1 MNIATLDWV
10 SLEKKKINGITAKDI
25 SDGCGKNTGNLV
37 HVNAYEKVLK
47 KHCFTPFSEGDTE
60 FINSQDLLLIK
71 CANQIGNHV
80 NFDHSYLE
88 AIKKVKI
95 PIIMCCLGAQNDNF
109 DNLDILSKDSNCID
123 LFKLVS
129 SKNTSEY
136 PNISVR
142 GEYSQRVLKFYGI
155 ESAITGCINTILFKD
170 KLGLY
175 LRNKYLNKNIKN
187 ICVAGGNP
195 HDPKYSWLETQL
207 RIITEK
213 HNGIYIAQGT
223 DNAPFSLIHGEYVE
237 IPDFFEEIYSLN
249 KEEIRRWFIKYGK
262 TFCNTDYWSNV
273 MKLYDMVVGPRYHG
287 VSIGLQNETIGT
299 IFSIDSRTKELAI
312 TNGIKHI
319 DGDLL
324 KNKNYNEILEMSL
337 WNNEDYN
344 YLDHQ
349 INFCKN
355 QFSLFFNQN
364 NVEFKV

>member
-1 MNIATLDWV
+1 MGV
-10 SLEKKKINGITAKDI
+10 SYEKKKITGSTVKDI
-25 SDGCGKNTGNLV
+25 YYGCGGNTGNLV
-37 HVNAYEKVLK
+37 HVNAYEKILK
-47 KHCFTPFSEGDTE
+47 NHCLTPCSEFDTE

-71 CANQIGNHV
+71 SANQIGVHV
-80 NFDHSYLE
+80 EFARSFYQSIE
-88 AIKKVKI
+88 KVKI
-95 PIIMCCLGAQNDNF
+95 PIIMCCLGAQNNDLDNV
-109 DNLDILSKDSNCID
+109 DILSRDSSCLD

-155 ESAITGCINTILFKD
+155 ESVITGCINTMLFRD
-170 KLGLY
+170 KLGSY

-195 HDPKYSWLETQL
+195 YDPKCSWLEIKL
-207 RIITEK
+207 RIITEN
-213 HNGIYIAQGT
+213 HNGIYICQ
-223 DNAPFSLIHGEYVE
+223 DIDDLFSLIHGEYVE
-237 IPDFFEEIYSLN
+237 IPDFFEEIYSLD
-249 KEEIRRWFIKYGK
+249 KEEVQRWFVKYGK
-262 TFCNTDYWSNV
+262 TFLNTDYWSNV
-273 MKLYDMVVGPRYHG
+273 MKLYDMVVGPRYHSI
-287 VSIGLQNETIGT
+287 SIGLQNETIGT

-319 DGDLL
+319 DVDLL

-349 INFCKN
+349 INFCKI
-355 QFSLFFNQN
+355 SLAYFLIKIMLN
-364 NVEFKV
+364 